1 MNKSACCESLEVV
14 EIYILVAKRL
24 WSNPSLT
31 ILPHKPAWRKE
42 KSFLPC
48 TIIIIDL
55 WIFHAV
61 LIWGLILHT
70 SLLLRWVLLEIDL
83 LIFFLSLYSPS
94 IIRVSFVFT
103 FWMSHLV
110 LCLHQLIKVTFDFT
124 SLLIVLDTMW

>member
-70 SLLLRWVLLEIDL
+70 SLLLRWVLQETYWF
-83 LIFFLSLYSPS
+83 FFLSLYSPS